1 MDIEKKVIEDI
12 IAMLDEQEGEK
23 LKKHPKLMAMEVE
36 VKKEPMMGKPEMPE
50 ESEDESES
58 ELELSPEILKKLL
71 EMGGE

>member
-36 VKKEPMMGKPEMPE
+36 VKKEPMMGEKPEME
-50 ESEDESES
+50 ESEDESEM
-58 ELELSPEILKKLL
+58 ELSPEMLAELMKLVK
-71 EMGGE
+71 

>member
-36 VKKEPMMGKPEMPE
+36 VEKKPMMGEKPEIKE
-50 ESEDESES
+50 ESEDESEM
-58 ELELSPEILKKLL
+58 ELSPEMLAELMKLVK
-71 EMGGE
+71 